1 MNLIFHDL
9 LRIVLEIYVD
19 DVIVKSDNMNNHL
32 ADLRL
37 DLERIRRYELK
48 MNPLNVCSV
57 YQLLSS

>member
-9 LRIVLEIYVD
+9 LGKILKIYID
-19 DVIVKSDNMNNHL
+19 DVIVKSDSMDNHL

-37 DLERIRRYELK
+37 ALGSMSRYGLE

-57 YQLLSS
+57 G

>member
-9 LRIVLEIYVD
+9 LGKILKIYID
-19 DVIVKSDNMNNHL
+19 DVIVKSDSMDNHL

-37 DLERIRRYELK
+37 ALGRMSRYGLE

-57 YQLLSS
+57 C